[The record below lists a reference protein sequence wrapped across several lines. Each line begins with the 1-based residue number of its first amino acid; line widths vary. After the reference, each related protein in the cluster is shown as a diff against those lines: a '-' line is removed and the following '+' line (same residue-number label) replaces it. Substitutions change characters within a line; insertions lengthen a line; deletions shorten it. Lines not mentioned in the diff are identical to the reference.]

1 MTILIVPVIFS
12 VVAAVL
18 AWFAANFLGKPVLAV
33 REKRSEAIKTAEQ
46 YCAVGPDSSDE
57 LRTTALKSLNEL
69 GSALRACSR
78 EGSIATRLYCRL
90 MKYDLELAA
99 CSLFGLAK
107 CVLEKNIS
115 ENQRKNT
122 VNGLYVSLGAT
133 SHMTQTEIETS
144 KRHIAEAGGKPT
156 LL

>member
-1 MTILIVPVIFS
+1 MTTLIVPVILS

-18 AWFAANFLGKPVLAV
+18 AWFATNFLGKPVLAV

-46 YCAVGPDSSDE
+46 YCTVGPDSSDE
-57 LRTTALKSLNEL
+57 LRTIALKSLNEL
-69 GSALRACSR
+69 GSAIRACSR
-78 EGSIATRLYCRL
+78 EASIATRLYCRL

-99 CSLFGLAK
+99 CCLFGLAR
-107 CVLEKNIS
+107 CVVEKNIS
-115 ENQRKNT
+115 EDQRKNT

-144 KRHIAEAGGKPT
+144 KRHITEVGRKPT